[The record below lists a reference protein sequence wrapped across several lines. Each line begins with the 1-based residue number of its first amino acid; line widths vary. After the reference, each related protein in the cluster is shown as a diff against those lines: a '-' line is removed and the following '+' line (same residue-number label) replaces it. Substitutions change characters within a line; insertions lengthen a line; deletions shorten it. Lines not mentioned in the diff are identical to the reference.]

1 MENLTLQEIM
11 DLDNTYYMNTFG
23 KRLPVSFT
31 HGQGVW
37 LYGTDGKKYMDL
49 LGGIAVNVLGHNN
62 PRLVKAIAE
71 QASRLIHCSSL
82 YYIQPQAQLA
92 QKLVGLSKGLVKVFL
107 CNSGAEA
114 NEGAIKL
121 ARAYFAKQEKP
132 RVKFVTA
139 LNSFHGR
146 TLATATATGQEKYSR
161 LFRPL
166 PPGFEYVPYNDI
178 PALEKAVDADT
189 CAVMLELIQG
199 ESGIICASPEY
210 LQAAV
215 DCCEKQ
221 GALLIIDEVQTGM
234 GRTGTFF
241 AYEQYGIVPD
251 IVTMAK
257 GLAGGV
263 PIGALLA
270 KAPVSETFAPGDH
283 GSTFGGN
290 PLACAAALA
299 VLEEYQE
306 KRLVEA
312 ARETGDYFRKALE
325 NAAKETGAIREIRGR
340 GLMIGIALS
349 EPNAVK
355 VKELCLEKGYLVNSV
370 GAGTIRLLPPLIL
383 HRADIDQFCGEF
395 AKILTGLR
403 NEAASGKT
411 SI

>member
-1 MENLTLQEIM
+1 MENLSLQEII
-11 DLDNTYYMNTFG
+11 DLDKNYYMNIYG
-23 KRLPVSFT
+23 NRLPVCFT
-31 HGQGVW
+31 HGEGVW

-62 PRLVKAIAE
+62 PRLVKAISD

-82 YYIQPQAQLA
+82 YYVQPQAQLA
-92 QKLVGLSKGLVKVFL
+92 EKLVGLSKGLARAFF

-121 ARAYFAKQEKP
+121 ARAYFAKQDKP

-146 TLATATATGQEKYSR
+146 TLAAATATGQEKYSK

-166 PPGFEYVPYNDI
+166 PPGFKYVPYNDI

-199 ESGIICASPEY
+199 ESGIVCASPEY
-210 LQAAV
+210 VRAAV
-215 DCCEKQ
+215 ECCAKQ

-234 GRTGTFF
+234 GRTGSFF
-241 AYEQYGIVPD
+241 AYQQYGIVPD

-263 PIGALLA
+263 PIGSLLA
-270 KAPVSETFAPGDH
+270 KSPAAEAFSPGDH
-283 GSTFGGN
+283 GTTFGGN

-299 VLEEYQE
+299 VLEEYEE
-306 KRLVEA
+306 KHLVEA
-312 ARETGDYFRKALE
+312 ARETGEYFRKALE
-325 NAAKETGAIREIRGR
+325 NVAKETGAIREIRGR
-340 GLMIGIALS
+340 GLMIGIGLE
-349 EPNAVK
+349 EPFAVK
-355 VKELCLEKGYLVNSV
+355 VKGACLENGYLVNSV
-370 GAGTIRLLPPLIL
+370 GAETIRLLPPLIL
-383 HRADIDQFCGEF
+383 QKSDVDLFCRDF
-395 AKILTGLR
+395 AKVLTDQR
-403 NEAASGKT
+403 
-411 SI
+411 